1 MNEEPVCFHHRLKAR
16 LILKMNQARSYLR
29 LNLCFSMIE
38 LCLILNLNYKQF
50 CTICSRM
57 AIASLFQKL
66 VMTILPLYLYF
77 NRLQRPAVTT
87 TCCNGY
93 LVVTTLLCLCSAS
106 IALPIDLLNPP
117 FGNPLTLSYKNL
129 VFLISIADLLNAT
142 VGTSLTLSQ
151 GKAAH
156 VHE

>member
-1 MNEEPVCFHHRLKAR
+1 MVL
-16 LILKMNQARSYLR
+16 Y
-29 LNLCFSMIE
+29 
-38 LCLILNLNYKQF
+38 CLFQE
-50 CTICSRM
+50 M
-57 AIASLFQKL
+57 ATMSLFQKL

-129 VFLISIADLLNAT
+129 DH
-142 VGTSLTLSQ
+142 GDLSQ
-151 GKAAH
+151 WSFYWCF
-156 VHE
+156 